1 MFCQNCGSPVNENTK
16 FCANCG
22 AAITP
27 ASPPPQTAPPQPV
40 EQPQAATPQPAPV
53 QVQQPVQQPVTAP
66 AGQKPEKV
74 KKEKVKKEKAPKAKK
89 SKARVIVPV
98 VAVTTV
104 AALGVG
110 GFFFFN
116 STKTK
121 KVRESYNQ
129 LCDMTTLGT
138 QSYLYARV
146 LTERI
151 LEADVVTTDPD
162 EMNKLFDECIE
173 AWEATGAVTE
183 DMTSMAE
190 DLQDSSDTQRL

>member
-22 AAITP
+22 AAIT
-27 ASPPPQTAPPQPV
+27 TAPPPTQEAPPQSA
-40 EQPQAATPQPAPV
+40 EQPQVLESPQPV
-53 QVQQPVQQPVTAP
+53 P
-66 AGQKPEKV
+66 ASVQKPEKV
-74 KKEKVKKEKAPKAKK
+74 KKEKVKNEKAPKAKK
-89 SKARVIVPV
+89 SKARVIVPI

-116 STKTK
+116 SSKTK
-121 KVRESYNQ
+121 KVRDSYNQ

-138 QSYLYARV
+138 QSYLYARL

-151 LEADVVTTDPD
+151 LEADVITSDPN
-162 EMNKLFDECIE
+162 EMEKLFGMGSYRC
-173 AWEATGAVTE
+173 
-183 DMTSMAE
+183 SH
-190 DLQDSSDTQRL
+190 